1 MGQSAKNLINT
12 RSVTLTQC
20 CKNPKECHF
29 CMNWRC
35 FPPKPKLLIG
45 IPARLANKRPG
56 FFGGKFQFKFLK
68 HCVYDEALS
77 FKKNL
82 CSPLF
87 SKDSLGCT
95 SPFLLFIIIGT
106 FTTIS
111 SCSTTSNAGGG
122 RCRVHWKITTFRETV
137 LLILMCRR
145 LWCHTIGDTAAA
157 AGFLLKAKLKYF

>member
-1 MGQSAKNLINT
+1 M
-12 RSVTLTQC
+12 
-20 CKNPKECHF
+20 
-29 CMNWRC
+29 
-35 FPPKPKLLIG
+35 
-45 IPARLANKRPG
+45 
-56 FFGGKFQFKFLK
+56 
-68 HCVYDEALS
+68 
-77 FKKNL
+77 
-82 CSPLF
+82 F

-157 AGFLLKAKLKYF
+157 GFLLKAKQIFLRKLSVQKKIKPIGSSLYLSFDTLFRSILDENWQFSLCSKKASNTLELKGLRFTTPLIGTLFPSMAHHACRTQPCSTG